1 MTDADRKFIGF
12 RLALHLEDS
21 EKEIKKEEKKT
32 GKRLDFAREQLERIE
47 KLTYTEFIPESWH
60 GPKPEYWSKY

>member
-1 MTDADRKFIGF
+1 MTEEDKKFIGF

-21 EKEIKKEEKKT
+21 EKEIRKEEKKGHDMT
-32 GKRLDFAREQLERIE
+32 MARQQLERIE
-47 KLTYTEFIPESWH
+47 KLTYTEFIPESWC